1 MGIICQS
8 SGVRE
13 QILCLTLHWQ
23 GEMPQHWAAPKSGAS
38 RRDQTCN
45 MLEERKQKRGKK
57 NPLCRFWAVA
67 AIHMGYEH
75 YRQAILNLK
84 MSTRRWKEKISSLFG
99 ANAMSFSTREPLGM
113 SRWQRYSLEMKI
125 MKRRMDLLFL
135 FLDFTKGWPVK
146 IMATQHWNDPRSL
159 SDKSWL
165 NIFSLGYIRK
175 YELATLAP
183 ARLMA
188 HWQGKNNSQVE
199 LIKGEKG
206 ESVNVVSFC
215 HFHQS
220 D

>member
-1 MGIICQS
+1 MKCLSIGRHQS
-8 SGVRE
+8 LEFPEEIKLATCWKRE
-13 QILCLTLHWQ
+13 NKK
-23 GEMPQHWAAPKSGAS
+23 G
-38 RRDQTCN
+38 
-45 MLEERKQKRGKK
+45 GKK

-67 AIHMGYEH
+67 EIHMGYEH

-84 MSTRRWKEKISSLFG
+84 MSTRRWKDKISSLFG
-99 ANAMSFSTREPLGM
+99 ANTMSFSTREPLGM
-113 SRWQRYSLEMKI
+113 SRWQRYRLEMKI

-175 YELATLAP
+175 YELATSAP